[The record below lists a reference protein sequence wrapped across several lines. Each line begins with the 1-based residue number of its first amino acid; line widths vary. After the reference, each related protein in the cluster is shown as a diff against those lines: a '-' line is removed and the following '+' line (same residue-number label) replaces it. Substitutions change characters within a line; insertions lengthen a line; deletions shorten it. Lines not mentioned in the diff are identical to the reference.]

1 MYKLVE
7 CKAIIMA
14 LHINTRKRALRG
26 TTKDFKSSVNYETLL
41 PKVRPQLVTSLN
53 EVVENI
59 KNFNRELS
67 LYEDG
72 NAYEAI
78 ATIMK
83 NMSHYRAWYA
93 YKDETSNTYLF
104 APSKY
109 IGYQGMTA
117 RKYVET
123 YVYMDGRKTEKVL
136 SEWFELLDESEE
148 DFEFLNRKLLYF
160 FHVTGKTINAQFRI
174 NIIKRKEDNELLEKD
189 LVDLIYKV
197 FLGLSDESKALIKQ
211 KISNKI

>member
-1 MYKLVE
+1 
-7 CKAIIMA
+7 
-14 LHINTRKRALRG
+14 
-26 TTKDFKSSVNYETLL
+26 
-41 PKVRPQLVTSLN
+41 
-53 EVVENI
+53 
-59 KNFNRELS
+59 
-67 LYEDG
+67 
-72 NAYEAI
+72 
-78 ATIMK
+78 
-83 NMSHYRAWYA
+83 MSHYRAWYA

-211 KISNKI
+211 KISKVT